1 MSLAKK
7 IEQKRRAKKVAERN
21 KKMKIAT
28 VGVAAG
34 VTAGALGGI
43 LLAPKSGKETR
54 LDLKDKSQK
63 VATTVNEKSQQAKVK
78 VNEKLNNG
86 KANFQESKN
95 KIKEYLQSKK
105 NLNENEEIENE
116 DVIKLEQSE
125 TQGD

>member
-1 MSLAKK
+1 
-7 IEQKRRAKKVAERN
+7 
-21 KKMKIAT
+21 
-28 VGVAAG
+28 
-34 VTAGALGGI
+34 
-43 LLAPKSGKETR
+43 
-54 LDLKDKSQK
+54 
-63 VATTVNEKSQQAKVK
+63 VNEKSQQAKVK

-125 TQGD
+125 TQGA